1 MKRILLILPLLI
13 LLSSCQDMFNKMIE
27 YKGSEEPQVLCLNTE
42 LVVGKPLKV
51 YLTHS
56 WFFLDRDRF
65 VDNYY
70 TTRRGIVSDASVQ
83 LSINGG
89 EWQPLTFISVPDTI
103 IRESRIEGASY
114 YTTDLT
120 FAPGDSITLRA
131 THPSYPTVTTSEV
144 VPVTPSFTID
154 NVERLGDKKQV
165 IAATFHSDAMD
176 VHPGDV
182 MFLWLEYT
190 GGVDT
195 SYQYQSAWYGDGR
208 HYTDTIIVYRRFT
221 TRLNYSDDFMFSEYS
236 LPRTDHGYYVQ
247 NGMLYTT
254 AEHFLKERQVRLL
267 LDLSS
272 YRVTVEELW
281 SDTLGHIT
289 AERDSMRNAVLAE
302 VGEPVCTATMRL
314 ATESFYWYR
323 TTLFGGTGASSY
335 APEISLYR
343 NSGSSQGGGD
353 YGYSDFSVT
362 DIFEEVSG
370 AFSEL
375 GIQESVQIYT
385 NVDGGFGHFSILTL
399 QTIPVPLD

>member
-56 WFFLDRDRF
+56 WFFLDRNRF
-65 VDNYY
+65 VDNIY
-70 TTRRGIVSDASVQ
+70 TQRRGIVSDATVQ
-83 LSINGG
+83 LSVNGG
-89 EWQPLTFISVPDTI
+89 EWQTLTFVAVPDTVVHN
-103 IRESRIEGASY
+103 RPVEGASY
-114 YTTDLT
+114 YTTALT
-120 FAPGDSITLRA
+120 FAPGDSITIRA
-131 THPSYPTVTTSEV
+131 THPSYPAVTTSEV
-144 VPVTPSFTID
+144 VPATPSFTIGE
-154 NVERLGDKKQV
+154 VERQGEQKQV
-165 IAATFHSDAMD
+165 IAATFHADAIQA
-176 VHPGDV
+176 HPGDV
-182 MFLWLEYT
+182 MFLWMEYT
-190 GGVDT
+190 SGVDT
-195 SYQYQSAWYGDGR
+195 FYQYYSSSSEYYSRQ
-208 HYTDTIIVYRRFT
+208 DTVIIYRRFT

-272 YRVTVEELW
+272 YRVTVEQLW